1 MFNLATITTPGA
13 IIGYRKNG
21 LPIRLIAGG
30 SEAAPEPSTEPE
42 TGGDDTGTT
51 PPADPTPD
59 PKPEPD
65 KGKAKDPADEL
76 AKWKALSRQN
86 ETAAKEARKAIEKA
100 EQDKQSTLDAIARAL
115 GLKKGEEVDPAKLAE
130 QLTGERDTARSELR
144 QTRIELAIYE
154 TASKHG
160 AKPSALRDSRSFLS
174 KVADLDPSDKGFRD
188 ALIEAAKEAV
198 KDNPALAAEA
208 SKPPARSGAEMTG
221 APGGAGGGKRPTS
234 LAAAVANHLRT

>member
-1 MFNLATITTPGA
+1 MFNLAAITTPGA

-51 PPADPTPD
+51 TPADPATD

-65 KGKAKDPADEL
+65 KGKQGKDPADEL

-86 ETAAKEARKAIEKA
+86 EAAAKEARKAIEKA
-100 EQDKQSTLDAIARAL
+100 EQDKQATLDAIARAL
-115 GLKKGEEVDPAKLAE
+115 GLKKGEDVDPAKLAE
-130 QLTGERDTARSELR
+130 QLTGERDTARNELR

-160 AKPSALRDSRSFLS
+160 AKPNALRDSRSFLA

-188 ALIEAAKEAV
+188 AVIEAAKEAV
-198 KDNPALAAEA
+198 KANPALAAA
-208 SKPPARSGAEMTG
+208 PPPPARSGAEIPG
-221 APGGAGGGKRPTS
+221 APGGGTGGKRPTS